1 MGYGIRV
8 RGMAAE
14 QPLHTHRR
22 FDVLRGPQSTGT
34 ALLAVLTLVLGL
46 RAVQLQFT
54 SVLPAIAL
62 ASGIRTP
69 VMPPRLGLPLADG
82 VSVSMWLVETV
93 AAIVFV
99 AGFWYWTHYAKRPV
113 RTRGAVFRRAWAGGA
128 VALVAAHVVRATAT
142 SLISGEGFVSYVLM
156 LGGGIA
162 MALVVGLVLG
172 LIVGAVCAAVAPARG
187 MPARVDA
194 HSSNA
199 GRSGSRIAGARDASP
214 DSREPP
220 SPDSADS
227 AGSAASR

>member
-22 FDVLRGPQSTGT
+22 FDVLRGPQTTGT

-54 SVLPAIAL
+54 SALPAIAL

-69 VMPPRLGLPLADG
+69 VTPPGLGLPLADG
-82 VSVSMWLVETV
+82 VSVSMWLIETV
-93 AAIVFV
+93 AAIVFM

-113 RTRGAVFRRAWAGGA
+113 RTRGAAFRRVWAGVV
-128 VALVAAHVVRATAT
+128 VALVAAHIVRATAT
-142 SLISGEGFVSYVLM
+142 SLLSGEGFVSYVLM

-162 MALVVGLVLG
+162 MAVVVGLVLG

-187 MPARVDA
+187 MPSGVDT

-199 GRSGSRIAGARDASP
+199 GRSGPRVAGGRDASH
-214 DSREPP
+214 DSRESP